1 MSDVTLSKWDFYSY
15 CRLLHKISVV
25 YSKFRNDTA
34 YILYSVLNSR
44 LLKPTI
50 LKFSF
55 MFIEFRY
62 NLSFRVSADFSSQ
75 GADDG
80 FLSLSADSLSR
91 NGRFHRKGEMIGGRA

>member
-1 MSDVTLSKWDFYSY
+1 
-15 CRLLHKISVV
+15 
-25 YSKFRNDTA
+25 
-34 YILYSVLNSR
+34 
-44 LLKPTI
+44 
-50 LKFSF
+50 